1 MSFIMRFISPSVYQ
15 QKPYTKSSFKDSI
28 DFFIVFTIYDRNY
41 RTKLLG
47 KHLAT
52 GNLTIKAQQ
61 FFCQMQVW
69 YELLCTESKIF
80 MNYRNTI
87 DQII

>member
-1 MSFIMRFISPSVYQ
+1 MSFIMRFISPPVYQ

-61 FFCQMQVW
+61 FFLSNASLIW
-69 YELLCTESKIF
+69 TTLYRIENIYEL
-80 MNYRNTI
+80 
-87 DQII
+87 